1 MKNINKTVKSIF
13 VLFLFATLSSYAQ
26 EKVSDT
32 ELNQF
37 VASIKAVQEI
47 NQSAQK
53 DMIALVEQS
62 GFELVRFNEL
72 FEYSQNPSLPA
83 TNATEEETKKFDGVI
98 ARMEVMQPVFQ
109 KQMEDA
115 VTKLGITI
123 DRFEE
128 IGNILEGDIELQERF
143 QALMIE

>member
-1 MKNINKTVKSIF
+1 MKIINKTVKSIF
-13 VLFLFATLSSYAQ
+13 VLFILVSTSSFAQ
-26 EKVSDT
+26 EKISDT
-32 ELNQF
+32 ELKQF

-47 NQSAQK
+47 NQAAQK

-62 GFELVRFNEL
+62 GFDLVRFNEL

-83 TNATEEETKKFDGVI
+83 TNATQEETKKFDGVI

-115 VTKLGITI
+115 VAKKGITVV
-123 DRFEE
+123 RFEQV
-128 IGNILEGDIELQERF
+128 GNALENDTALQQRF
-143 QALMIE
+143 QAMMEQ

>member
-1 MKNINKTVKSIF
+1 M
-13 VLFLFATLSSYAQ
+13 LFILATTSSFAQ
-26 EKVSDT
+26 EKISDT
-32 ELNQF
+32 ELKQF

-47 NQSAQK
+47 NQEAQK

-62 GFELVRFNEL
+62 GFDLVRFNEL

-83 TNATEEETKKFDGVI
+83 TNATDEETKKFEGVM

-109 KQMEDA
+109 KQMEEA
-115 VTKLGITI
+115 VIKIGITI
-123 DRFEE
+123 ERFEE
-128 IGNILEGDIELQERF
+128 IGNVLEGDVELQERF

>member
-13 VLFLFATLSSYAQ
+13 VLFLFATISSFAQ
-26 EKVSDT
+26 EKISDT

-37 VASIKAVQEI
+37 VASIKAVQDI
-47 NQSAQK
+47 NQAAQK

-72 FEYSQNPSLPA
+72 FEFSQNPSLPP
-83 TNATEEETKKFDGVI
+83 TKATEEETKRFEGVI
-98 ARMEVMQPVFQ
+98 TRMEVMQPVFQ

-115 VTKLGITI
+115 VTNLGITI
-123 DRFEE
+123 ERFEE
-128 IGNILEGDIELQERF
+128 IGNILEGDVELQERF
-143 QALMIE
+143 QVLMMK